1 MKIKILLASPRGY
14 CAGVNRA
21 IEIVDKAIIDY
32 GTPLYVN
39 HEIIHN
45 KYIISH
51 FENKGVI
58 FWEKIENIESWNII
72 VFSAHWIW
80 PEFVKKVK
88 EQWLKYLDAS
98 CPLVIKVHREAKQ
111 FLQEWYEIIY
121 IGKKWHQEA
130 EWIKEESKEHIHII
144 SGKNDLEK
152 LQFQKNQ
159 KIALLTQ
166 TTLSVSETQ
175 ILIDDAKSIFPNIA
189 LPKAWDICYAT
200 TNRQIAV
207 KEICKNADILIIVGS
222 KNSSNST
229 KLKYIWE
236 KKDIKTFQID
246 SYSELWDDFEK
257 LLNNNENITIWLS
270 SWASV
275 PDKLVQ
281 EVISYCKTLW
291 EVEIV
296 EITVADEK
304 MIFPSKLELQE

>member
-111 FLQEWYEIIY
+111 FLQEWYKIIY